1 MFGTSFKNKLLV
13 RVDLLKNPTT
23 LVVGVCQFDDKG
35 KMQTGWQHIGDSW
48 YFFNDT
54 VDSGLEGAMYV
65 SDKDGKQFIA
75 TFNN

>member
-23 LVVGVCQFDDKG
+23 LAVGVCQ
-35 KMQTGWQHIGDSW
+35 W

-54 VDSGLEGAMYV
+54 VGSGLEGAMYV
-65 SDKDGKQFIA
+65 SDKDGKQSIA
-75 TFNN
+75 TYNG